1 MEYACLP
8 GYIFKLGRACETGS
22 NAHAFVGNAWDTP
35 RLIPLFV
42 RSWPDTFPVWSS
54 FIKDRDSCLQCVRL
68 FVLPALCEP
77 WEGLSKVEGFVI
89 VIKVIICR
97 PSAHDF
103 ILIPTFRSCNTPT
116 AATLLTSLGLCYP
129 LNWWRVQC
137 KFRAQSPD
145 LYVRGWARRFLMW
158 LLPSRWLPDFMADR
172 LRDGTA
178 VISFTKVASCS
189 LAIVVKC

>member
-103 ILIPTFRSCNTPT
+103 ILIPTFLSCNTPT
-116 AATLLTSLGLCYP
+116 AATLLTSLGLCYCTRWTDGEFSASFGHN
-129 LNWWRVQC
+129 LLTC
-137 KFRAQSPD
+137 TSGDGRAGFWCGCYRQGD
-145 LYVRGWARRFLMW
+145 CQTLW
-158 LLPSRWLPDFMADR
+158 LTACGMEQLSYPSRKLPV
-172 LRDGTA
+172 A
-178 VISFTKVASCS
+178 VWQS
-189 LAIVVKC
+189 